1 MARPMTQLP
10 RTVPGHFG
18 LRGLEHRKTNLECT
32 SVSLSLVVLKLW
44 WKQQD
49 SHSSVLF
56 PFKLF
61 LRHLCAP
68 LLYFHLFYTA
78 VI

>member
-18 LRGLEHRKTNLECT
+18 LRGLLHRKTDLEFT

-44 WKQQD
+44 RKQQA
-49 SHSSVLF
+49 SPSSVLF
-56 PFKLF
+56 TFKLF
-61 LRHLCAP
+61 LRHICAH